1 MSEFEHKTL
10 TPWGYFI
17 DSEALPD
24 FITTTEFVNFTN
36 NKFGNTDTRIV
47 TNIGSATAS
56 IRNFCGWHIS
66 PVLTCG
72 MVYNVHDLRDAFV
85 GSDLIIQLP
94 AGLVHSVDKVVLNA
108 VLNTETGDYEGEI
121 VEPDRVDFGM
131 GDGLVTIYD
140 VGCLDRR
147 SKIFIK
153 YVAGYPDTQMSA
165 IKELVA
171 NGVTHSLT
179 NTFGVNSEAAGGVS
193 VSYNA
198 AWSSQGSTALSN
210 DTRETLEFYKVKG
223 VF

>member
-1 MSEFEHKTL
+1 MLFRS
-10 TPWGYFI
+10 GYFI

-24 FITTTEFVNFTN
+24 FITTPEFANFTN
-36 NKFGNTDTRIV
+36 NKFGTTDTRIA
-47 TNIGSATAS
+47 TNIASASGAV
-56 IRNFCGWHIS
+56 RNFCGWHIS
-66 PVLTCG
+66 PALTCG
-72 MVYNVHDLRDAFV
+72 MLYNVRDLRDAFV

-94 AGLVHSVDKVVLNA
+94 AGLVSSIEKVVLNA
-108 VLNTETGDYEGEI
+108 VFNIETGEYDGEI
-121 VEPDRVDFGM
+121 IGADRIDFGM

-153 YVAGYPDTQMSA
+153 YVAGYPDIQMSA

-193 VSYNA
+193 VSYNS